1 MAIRLYTGR
10 RGDHMSKI
18 FLMVIFFCM
27 SHELL
32 LGANKDFELKFEEF
46 EKNPFL
52 KPDPFSSTLKLDKE
66 KLKEIV
72 NMGVPIIPKI
82 IDNLR
87 KNSSSGV
94 AITIITYLTKIQFE
108 FIYDENKCIYT
119 YNDYNNYAYSPPVF
133 QKGKVKF
140 DSIWVYWWDSGRKL
154 TPEIFKRKYE
164 TYQTA
169 KNSGKEDELEKAY
182 IKLQNMGIIILPN
195 LLEKI
200 ESGDKELIPIFK
212 YLSNQKN
219 LKTVEDCKVWWEEN
233 KRKYKDLLNY

>member
-82 IDNLR
+82 IDKLR

-119 YNDYNNYAYSPPVF
+119 YNDYNVNDTENLS
-133 QKGKVKF
+133 
-140 DSIWVYWWDSGRKL
+140 
-154 TPEIFKRKYE
+154 FKRSLDDLYKYFNNYHLC
-164 TYQTA
+164 T
-169 KNSGKEDELEKAY
+169 NSFG
-182 IKLQNMGIIILPN
+182 
-195 LLEKI
+195 
-200 ESGDKELIPIFK
+200 
-212 YLSNQKN
+212 
-219 LKTVEDCKVWWEEN
+219 
-233 KRKYKDLLNY
+233 